1 MQGAG
6 AITAAKTRL
15 LIEPVF
21 HFSRYL
27 GGLAMDFSDRE
38 LTGVRVSNVSTFF
51 RDGALCVGG
60 DVEVTITNYDSK
72 AYGPTV
78 STRVNTALP
87 QGMSLQDAERALLDI
102 AAALLRRKGT
112 FDGQRLAEKRVIP
125 QMPFRPDSPQD

>member
-1 MQGAG
+1 
-6 AITAAKTRL
+6 
-15 LIEPVF
+15 
-21 HFSRYL
+21 
-27 GGLAMDFSDRE
+27 MDFSDRE